1 MKHRGTILWVLICAL
16 LAGGAAWAAPAG
28 SGSDEQRIVVPLTD
42 ASRPVVLE
50 VDFMAG
56 EIEVTGYDGRDVV
69 IVARNST
76 VQYESDESDEDDD
89 DPGTRGMKRIPNTA
103 LGLEI
108 EEHQNR
114 VSVSGEWQNY
124 TVSVQIQV
132 PYRTSA
138 SIHTVNGGDIVV
150 RGLTGELELDNTNGG
165 IAATNIKGSVVAHTT
180 NGNVSVTFDEITP
193 DKPMSF
199 TSFNGNVDVS
209 FPPNLKAD
217 LRIEPGR
224 GDILTDFDFQL
235 IPTAPKIEKNER
247 KGGSRI
253 EIGQDVQAKIGG
265 GGPIFHFKTF
275 NGGIYIRKST
285 GSKSR

>member
-1 MKHRGTILWVLICAL
+1 MKHRGTIVCLALCAL
-16 LAGGAAWAAPAG
+16 LSGGVVTAA

-42 ASRPVVLE
+42 PGRPVVLD

-56 EIEVTGYDGRDVV
+56 QIEVTGYDGRDVV

-76 VQYESDESDEDDD
+76 AQYESDEHDGGDD
-89 DPGTRGMKRIPNTA
+89 DPGTRSMKRIPNTA

-108 EEHQNR
+108 EERQNH

-124 TVSVQIQV
+124 TVTVQIQV
-132 PYRTSA
+132 PFRTSA

-150 RGLTGELELDNTNGG
+150 RDIQGELELDNTNGG
-165 IAATNIKGSVVAHTT
+165 IAATNIKGSVLAHTT
-180 NGNVSVTFDEITP
+180 NGNVSVTFDELTP

-209 FPPNLKAD
+209 FPPSLKAD

-235 IPTAPKIEKNER
+235 IPTAPKIERNER

-275 NGGIYIRKST
+275 NGGIYIRKSS